1 MAKEKLPT
9 HATFLVWLVIKQV
22 EKDVLLV
29 SKLEVSK
36 IPHLVDVTLDTLK
49 SMDKEFVKNATI
61 PVLFVLEP
69 LIKIVLMKVEKDA
82 QKEEHLSEEDVNW
95 NLDISINPQWVKEEN
110 ATILVKIVLDLTLKT
125 VLHVGNHWTEEKIL
139 QKET

>member
-1 MAKEKLPT
+1 
-9 HATFLVWLVIKQV
+9 VIKQV

-82 QKEEHLSEEDVNW
+82 QKEEHLSEEDVN
-95 NLDISINPQWVKEEN
+95 
-110 ATILVKIVLDLTLKT
+110 
-125 VLHVGNHWTEEKIL
+125 
-139 QKET
+139 